1 MYENT
6 DGKFIIETDDGENI
20 ECQLLFS
27 YESEKFKKTYIV
39 YTDGSED
46 ENHEIN
52 IYASVLEED
61 INNEDAGFS
70 AVKTREEWDE
80 IDEKL
85 NEYLDQEAE
94 E

>member
-27 YESEKFKKTYIV
+27 YDSDKFKKTYIV
-39 YTDGSED
+39 YTDGSENAD
-46 ENHEIN
+46 GELNF
-52 IYASVLEED
+52 YASVVEED
-61 INNEDAGFS
+61 INKDDTGFS
-70 AVKTREEWDE
+70 AVKTQEEWDE

-85 NEYLDQEAE
+85 NEYLDQEAN
-94 E
+94 